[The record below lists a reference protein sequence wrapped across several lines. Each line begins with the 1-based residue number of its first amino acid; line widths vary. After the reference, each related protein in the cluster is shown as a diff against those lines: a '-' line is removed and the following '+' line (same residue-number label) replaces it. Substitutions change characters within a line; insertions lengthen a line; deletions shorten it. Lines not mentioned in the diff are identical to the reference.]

1 MTYAVTITGPA
12 QDDIRGVVSYIAE
25 RSPSGAIAWRRALDS
40 CLERLRTRPESA
52 GLAPES
58 DQFREAIRQAIFKT
72 RSGRPY
78 RVVFVIRGEA
88 VHVLRVRCPGQ
99 DLLDPGDIS
108 V

>member
-12 QDDIRGVVSYIAE
+12 QDDIRGVVAYIAE
-25 RSPSGAIAWRRALDS
+25 RSPAGAQSWRKALDG
-40 CLERLRTRPESA
+40 CLNRVRTRPESA

-58 DQFREAIRQAIFKT
+58 DQFKEVIRQAIFKT

-78 RVVFVIRGEA
+78 RVVFVIRGES

-99 DLLDPGDIS
+99 DLLGPGD
-108 V
+108 VV